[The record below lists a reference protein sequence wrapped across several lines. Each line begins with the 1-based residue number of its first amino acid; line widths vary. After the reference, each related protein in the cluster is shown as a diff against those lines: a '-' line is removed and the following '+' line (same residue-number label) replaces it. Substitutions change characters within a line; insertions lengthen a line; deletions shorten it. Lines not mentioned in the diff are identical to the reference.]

1 MKKYSGILSDGKDFD
16 ISSISSCDSTLNEC
30 EESCAHYYSCNT
42 VTIAN
47 DILRDMSLID
57 RRRCTSIWMVS

>member
-1 MKKYSGILSDGKDFD
+1 MKKYKGILSDGKDFD

-47 DILRDMSLID
+47 DILREHELN
-57 RRRCTSIWMVS
+57 RPKTC